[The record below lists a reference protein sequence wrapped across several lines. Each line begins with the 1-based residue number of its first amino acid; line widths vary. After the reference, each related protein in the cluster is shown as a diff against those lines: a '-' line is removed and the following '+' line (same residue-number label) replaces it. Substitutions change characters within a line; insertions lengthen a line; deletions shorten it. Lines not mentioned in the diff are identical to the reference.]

1 MINKLKEIKPGEIFS
16 FGGYK
21 WVKLEQ
27 EGLYLMEGFLESIA
41 FDNSSNNWRNSQ
53 LREYLN
59 IFFYKLMFSVSNTD
73 DFLSYEIDL
82 TSDDG
87 MRDYGKCENNIGLL
101 TADLYRSNR
110 HLLKPL
116 KDWWWLATPK
126 TCIKKYND
134 ECLIVNDEGLIDSVC
149 VYEDYL
155 NVRPVICLQPDTLVV
170 VPETED
176 NSGGKED
183 ITELIKKWAVD
194 RDITSGNPKAQ
205 MVKLMEEV
213 GELANG
219 INKDKKEQTI
229 DSIGDIYVVL
239 VILCMQLGLDINDC
253 IKAAFEEIKNRKG
266 KMVNGLFVKEED
278 LEG

>member
-1 MINKLKEIKPGEIFS
+1 MQKKLKDIKPGEIFIYA
-16 FGGYK
+16 GYK
-21 WVKLEQ
+21 WIKLEQ
-27 EGLYLMEGFLESIA
+27 EGLCLMEGFLESIP
-41 FDNSSNNWRNSQ
+41 FDYSSNNWRNSK

-59 IFFYKLMFSVSNTD
+59 IFFYKLMLSVSNMD

-116 KDWWWLATPK
+116 KGWLWLATPK
-126 TCIKKYND
+126 SCKEKYSD
-134 ECLIVNDEGLIDSVC
+134 ESLIVDNEGLIDSVC
-149 VYEDYL
+149 VYEDYV

-183 ITELIKKWAVD
+183 ITELIKKWA
-194 RDITSGNPKAQ
+194 
-205 MVKLMEEV
+205 EENNLTQ
-213 GELANG
+213 ETY
-219 INKDKKEQTI
+219 NKH
-229 DSIGDIYVVL
+229 IYRLIRKISDLTRHIEEENYNEAKHDLGYIYAKL
-239 VILCMQLGLDINDC
+239 VILAKKLSVTDDEDFTSFLIN
-253 IKAAFEEIKNRKG
+253 EIEAGRSIW
-266 KMVNGLFVKEED
+266 
-278 LEG
+278 